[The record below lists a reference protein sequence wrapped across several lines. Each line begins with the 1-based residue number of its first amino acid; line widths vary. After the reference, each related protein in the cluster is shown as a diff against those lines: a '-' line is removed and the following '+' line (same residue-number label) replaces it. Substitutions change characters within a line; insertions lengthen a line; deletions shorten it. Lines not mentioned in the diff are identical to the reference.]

1 MLQIDPVVWTWATL
15 IAGALLTAL
24 VLAVG
29 HWFPWPRTLDR
40 ISAYVYGV
48 LSILAGFALWRL
60 LHADWQTVVG
70 LMVICCSG
78 GAMVILAYRIDG
90 WVLAIRQAHKV
101 EAMDADL
108 LTR

>member
-1 MLQIDPVVWTWATL
+1 MQIDPVVWTWATL

-29 HWFPWPRTLDR
+29 HWFPWPQKLDR

-60 LHADWQTVVG
+60 LNADWQVVVG
-70 LMVICCSG
+70 LVIICCAG
-78 GAMVILAYRIDG
+78 GLTVILAYRIDG
-90 WVLAIRQAHKV
+90 WVLAIRKAQKA
-101 EAMDADL
+101 EATDAEL
-108 LTR
+108 AG

>member
-1 MLQIDPVVWTWATL
+1 MIQIDPVWWNGVTL

-60 LHADWQTVVG
+60 LNADWVTVAG
-70 LMVICCSG
+70 LVVICCSG
-78 GAMVILAYRIDG
+78 GGMVVLAYRIDG
-90 WVLAIRQAHKV
+90 WVLAIRKAHKA
-101 EAMDADL
+101 EATDAEL
-108 LTR
+108 AG